1 MRGYI
6 QPRGKNTYR
15 LRFPVGKVNGN
26 LKYYSETFHGLKREA
41 DERMT
46 YLLAAHGR
54 GEVVWQS
61 KITLQAYLSLWMNEM
76 LCGSVSKRTFSDYGE
91 LIERYITPEIGYINL
106 AKLSPMEVQ
115 GFYNGMRER
124 GLSPRTV
131 RYTHNVLSKALK
143 QAKILGYVGRN
154 VASLAQLPIQETR
167 EMKAM
172 TPDQVK
178 KFLEAAKSDR
188 HYALWHLV
196 VATGLRPE
204 EYLALRWDDLR
215 DGVLMVQRAV
225 CYNRKG
231 GGYYYKDPKT
241 KKSNRAIP
249 LTVSTLHHLE
259 NHQAQ
264 QAIERAEAGYRW
276 QDEDLIFP
284 SSVGKPFLLSNLHR
298 RHFKPVLEAAELSS
312 AFRVYDLRHTHASIL
327 LNQGSPL
334 KDVSERLGHSST
346 KITSD
351 TYWHTAPEAQMRA
364 SQVFEDEIFAA
375 QNLQPVKNIVESDS
389 PETEKTAAA

>member
-1 MRGYI
+1 MIGYI

-15 LRFPVGKVNGN
+15 LRFTLGKRDGKPVP
-26 LKYYSETFHGLKREA
+26 YSETFHGLKRDAEA
-41 DERMT
+41 RMV

-54 GEVVWQS
+54 GELSSQS
-61 KITLQAYLSLWMNEM
+61 KITLQAYLSLWLNEM

-91 LIERYITPEIGYINL
+91 LIERYITPELGYLHL
-106 AKLSPMEVQ
+106 AKLSTMEVQ
-115 GFYNGMRER
+115 GLYNSMRER
-124 GLSPRTV
+124 GLSARTI
-131 RYTHNVLSKALK
+131 RFTHCVLSKALK
-143 QAKILGYVGRN
+143 QAKAQGYVGRN
-154 VASLAQLPIQETR
+154 VASLAQLPKQEAR

-178 KFLEAAKSDR
+178 KFLETAKTDR
-188 HYALWHLV
+188 HYAMWHLV

-215 DGVLMVQRAV
+215 DGVLLVQRAV

-231 GGYYYKDPKT
+231 GGYYYKNPKT

-249 LTVSTLHHLE
+249 LTASTLHHLE
-259 NHQAQ
+259 NHRAQ
-264 QAIERAEAGYRW
+264 QAIERADMGHRW

-298 RHFKPVLEAAELSS
+298 RHFKPILEAAELSS

-351 TYWHTAPEAQMRA
+351 TYWHTAPEAQVRA
-364 SQVFEDEIFAA
+364 SQVIEDEIFSA
-375 QNLQPVKNIVESDS
+375 
-389 PETEKTAAA
+389 